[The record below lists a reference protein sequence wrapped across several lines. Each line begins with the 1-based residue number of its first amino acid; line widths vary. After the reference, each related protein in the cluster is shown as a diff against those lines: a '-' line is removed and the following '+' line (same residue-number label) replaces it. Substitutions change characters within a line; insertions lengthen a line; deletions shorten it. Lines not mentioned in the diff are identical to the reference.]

1 MRAWDADGDH
11 IIPNCV
17 RCRFHG
23 RTKFK
28 PPFGT
33 EACARNGGLPE
44 CQKEE
49 IANQAQK
56 RLSRRAREAYRIFSA
71 ARNRWEM
78 GPNGLSKLDLVETRL
93 IAKAEGLDFDWA
105 LKYLLI
111 LEGAYLKVNRDKA
124 AELIA
129 AQKKQTEQPNRN
141 ERRGSRA

>member
-1 MRAWDADGDH
+1 
-11 IIPNCV
+11 
-17 RCRFHG
+17 
-23 RTKFK
+23 
-28 PPFGT
+28 
-33 EACARNGGLPE
+33 
-44 CQKEE
+44 
-49 IANQAQK
+49 
-56 RLSRRAREAYRIFSA
+56 
-71 ARNRWEM
+71 M